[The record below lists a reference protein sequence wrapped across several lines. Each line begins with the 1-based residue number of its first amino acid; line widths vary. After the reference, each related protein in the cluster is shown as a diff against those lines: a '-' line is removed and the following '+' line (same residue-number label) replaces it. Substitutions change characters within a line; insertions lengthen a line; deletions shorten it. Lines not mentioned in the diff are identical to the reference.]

1 MAFCKFCGKQIPDG
15 GACDCAAAKTA
26 AAASEKAENTAEAVK
41 EEAVQA
47 VETVKE
53 EAANTAETVKEEAAK
68 AVEKVEEKVAEV
80 TEKAEEKA
88 SEIVNEVRSDAD
100 SAAQNVQQKAENT
113 AQQASNGF
121 KQLSGADIAKKVE
134 GITNSINEKLPE
146 NVKKNKSLVYAAAG
160 ACVLLLLLIVLCL
173 CSLGGGAKGTVK
185 KYVNNTYSKK
195 GGKTFYSLMLPKA
208 SVKELKDEDK
218 FDELVEDYNDKIE
231 DLIDDLDGKST
242 VPKFDKISR
251 KETMKKSELKKAE
264 EYFDS
269 INEMFDADDD
279 DVKVLKGY
287 EVRVKTRSRDED
299 GDIDHDKDTMCV
311 VKVKGEG
318 WKVIPSS
325 ASDIGASAKLLRG
338 MLGISSSFM
347 DDEDSGIDFSD
358 IFE

>member
-88 SEIVNEVRSDAD
+88 SEIVNEVRSDSD

-218 FDELVEDYNDKIE
+218 FDDLVEDYNDKIE

-242 VPKFDKISR
+242 VPTFDQISR
-251 KETMKKSELKKAE
+251 
-264 EYFDS
+264 
-269 INEMFDADDD
+269 
-279 DVKVLKGY
+279 KVLKGY

-338 MLGISSSFM
+338 ILGISSSFM